1 MTWLALDTSTDL
13 ATFALKHEGRLYQRQ
28 VQGVATHAQ
37 SILPMI
43 DALLTEAGI
52 GLSALQGM
60 IVGKGPGSFTG
71 LRVASAVV
79 KGLAIVHDIPVYP
92 ISTLLM
98 MAWQANAFPV
108 LAVMDARMQQVYWAY
123 YANPADQPKAQV
135 SCLSAVKLLDENAT
149 LVTYQIDDY
158 HDKMPHALNALKRV
172 EQRPDAAAMI
182 AMVEANLIVPVD
194 AVALEPHYVRDEVTH
209 GGKNG

>member
-13 ATFALKHEGRLYQRQ
+13 ATVALKHEGRIYQRQ

-37 SILPMI
+37 LILPMV
-43 DALLTEAGI
+43 DELLKAADVK
-52 GLSALQGM
+52 LAMLQGI

-79 KGLAIVHDIPVYP
+79 KGLAIVHEIPVYP
-92 ISTLLM
+92 ISTLLI
-98 MAWQANAFPV
+98 MAWQADSYPV

-123 YANPADQPKAQV
+123 YVNQEDQPMEQV
-135 SCLSAVKLLDENAT
+135 SCLSEVMVPEINAT
-149 LVTYQIDDY
+149 LVTYQIDEY
-158 HDKMPHALNALKRV
+158 HDKMPKALAALKRL
-172 EQRPDAAAMI
+172 EKRPDAIAMI
-182 AMVEANLIVPVD
+182 EMVEANLIEAMD
-194 AVALEPHYVRDEVTH
+194 ASALEPHYVRDQVTQ